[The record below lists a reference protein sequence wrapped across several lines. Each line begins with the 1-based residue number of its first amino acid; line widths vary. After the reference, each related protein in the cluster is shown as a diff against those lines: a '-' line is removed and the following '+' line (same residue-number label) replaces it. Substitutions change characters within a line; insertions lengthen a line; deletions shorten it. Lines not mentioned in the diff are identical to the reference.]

1 VRAEPPG
8 GEGDEKRSLAPAV
21 AGKKNGKHGWLFECT
36 APSGGIN
43 TLLDCDDPFPNNEP
57 NIVVDPA
64 DPQHQIA
71 SSNDYGSC
79 CDEYYTT
86 PTAERPGRPG
96 TCRLRTRAEPVATR

>member
-1 VRAEPPG
+1 MTKARMGLLLLVALGVGLFLATAVRAEPPG
-8 GEGDEKRSLAPAV
+8 GDGDEKRSLAPAV

-36 APSGGIN
+36 AQSGGLN

-71 SSNDYGSC
+71 S
-79 CDEYYTT
+79 
-86 PTAERPGRPG
+86 
-96 TCRLRTRAEPVATR
+96 